1 MNEQD
6 QNCASTASTEELR
19 NLLNDRRKLVEHY
32 LESCL
37 TDRSIPAKLKAAM
50 EYSLLAGG
58 KRVRPVLCLTTASL
72 AGVDVNAALPFAAAI
87 ELIHTYSLIH
97 DDLPAM
103 DNDDLRRGKPS
114 NHKAFGEATAI
125 LAGDSLLTYAFVL
138 MAKAQVPAPNLLAAL
153 DELARAA
160 GPEGM
165 CGGQELDMEWT
176 GGHNITLDDL
186 RKLHALKTGA
196 ILAASCTTGILL
208 GSTDADLY
216 QKIHTYGQ
224 ELGVAFQIVDD
235 ILDETSDST
244 TLGKPVHSDSANAKT
259 TYPLLCGIPKSQEL
273 AREHSQKAQSA
284 IAKLSGLDQALLIY
298 LAKYVVERIN

>member
-1 MNEQD
+1 MSEKEQNSVLAND
-6 QNCASTASTEELR
+6 TLELR
-19 NLLNDRRKLVEHY
+19 NLMTERRKLVEHY
-32 LESCL
+32 LENCL
-37 TDRSIPAKLKAAM
+37 NDRSIPVKLKEAM
-50 EYSLLAGG
+50 EYSLMAGG
-58 KRVRPVLCLTTASL
+58 KRIRPVLCLTTASL
-72 AGVDVNAALPFAAAI
+72 AGVSADAALPFASAI

-138 MAKAQVPAPNLLAAL
+138 MSKAKVPAPNLLAAL
-153 DELARAA
+153 TELANAA

-165 CGGQELDMEWT
+165 CAGQELDMEWT

-196 ILAASCTTGILL
+196 MLAASCTTGILL
-208 GSTDADLY
+208 GSNDADLY
-216 QKIHTYGQ
+216 SKIKMYGQ

-235 ILDETSDST
+235 ILDEVSDPV

-259 TYPLLCGIPKSQEL
+259 TYPLLCGIDESRKL
-273 AREHSQKAQSA
+273 AREHSQKAQTA
-284 IAKLSGLDQALLIY
+284 LTNLSGVDQDLLLY